1 MDVTRHVAQARPEGL
16 STDPHWLRA
25 GEWVAAGVAD
35 EGPVDVT
42 LLGVPAHRTS
52 LSPTGADR
60 TPAAVREALWR
71 YSTYA
76 PTRQA
81 DLAVLRVR
89 DLGDVTDPD
98 QNEDVTETVV
108 GSAVADSAL
117 AVVLGGDNSIT
128 YAGAMGC
135 FGDDLPRAGLITLD
149 AHHDVRDGVSNG
161 SPVRRLVEGGLDP
174 RRVVQVGISDFANSA
189 VYAKRVTDWGV
200 LVITADEVR
209 ERGIEASMREAL
221 QVAGRAGGPI
231 YVDLDVD
238 VCDRSVAPG
247 CPASVPGGLAAQ
259 DLRTAAFLSGMN
271 PQVRAL
277 DIAEVDVTADTADQ
291 RTVRLAALCV
301 LEACAGVARGR
312 PR

>member
-1 MDVTRHVAQARPEGL
+1 MDPTRHVAHARPEGL

-25 GEWVAAGVAD
+25 GEWVAAGVPDGGA
-35 EGPVDVT
+35 VDVT
-42 LLGVPAHRTS
+42 LIGVPAHRTS

-60 TPAAVREALWR
+60 TPQAVREALWR

-89 DLGDVTDPD
+89 DLGDVAQPD
-98 QNEDVTETVV
+98 EDESETVTAV
-108 GSAVADSAL
+108 GDAASAAQL
-117 AVVLGGDNSIT
+117 TVLIGGDNSIT
-128 YAGAMGC
+128 YAGALGC
-135 FGDDLPRAGLITLD
+135 FGDDLSRAGLVTLD

-161 SPVRRLVEGGLDP
+161 SPVRRLVEAGLDP
-174 RRVVQVGISDFANSA
+174 RRIVQVGISDFANSA

-209 ERGIEASMREAL
+209 ERGMQTSMREAF

-247 CPASVPGGLAAQ
+247 CPASVPGGLLAD
-259 DLRTAAFLSGMN
+259 DLRDAAFLAGMN
-271 PQVRAL
+271 PQVRAI
-277 DIAEVDVTADTADQ
+277 DIAEVDATADTADQ

-301 LEACAGVARGR
+301 LEACAGVTRR